1 MTALLHGG
9 SDVQQVGYGALTALH
24 VATLAGHH
32 EVGAFVVVGKLLRIC
47 CLSLCFHFGH
57 QATDILL
64 QHGAN
69 VNVQDAVF
77 FTPLHIASCYGHE
90 QVNAIT
96 LHLLPC

>member
-1 MTALLHGG
+1 M
-9 SDVQQVGYGALTALH
+9 QQVGYGALTALH

-32 EVGAFVVVGKLLRIC
+32 EVGAFFVLVVVVVVGKLLRFC
-47 CLSLCFHFGH
+47 CLSSFFSFGR

-90 QVNAIT
+90 QVNAAIFAF
-96 LHLLPC
+96 HLSLC

>member
-1 MTALLHGG
+1 MVPSPPCMWPHWL
-9 SDVQQVGYGALTALH
+9 VIMRW
-24 VATLAGHH
+24 
-32 EVGAFVVVGKLLRIC
+32 EPFVVVVVVVVKLFRIC

-90 QVNAIT
+90 QVNTIT

>member
-1 MTALLHGG
+1 M
-9 SDVQQVGYGALTALH
+9 QQVGYGALTALH

-32 EVGAFVVVGKLLRIC
+32 EVGAFFFFLSFLVVVGKFLRIS
-47 CLSLCFHFGH
+47 CLSLCFHYGR

-90 QVNAIT
+90 QANT
-96 LHLLPC
+96 LPLPLLPR